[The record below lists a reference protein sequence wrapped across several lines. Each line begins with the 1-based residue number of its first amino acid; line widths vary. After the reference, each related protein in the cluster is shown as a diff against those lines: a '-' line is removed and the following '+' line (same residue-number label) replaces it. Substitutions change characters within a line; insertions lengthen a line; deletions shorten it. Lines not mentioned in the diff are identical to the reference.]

1 MTKKGTAALLL
12 FLIVFVVSSGAQPS
26 GHSWDSIRK
35 LTEIDHQRM
44 MTLLNITSLRP
55 GVDGMNPNAPN
66 AANYDEAIANP
77 YPVLPDPLILENG
90 RRVTSVRT
98 WWKKRRPEIMQ
109 SFDREVY
116 GRVPATIPAVSWQT
130 TSVTADTIG
139 NFQVVTSK
147 LTGHVD
153 NSGYPQV
160 SVDLQLSLTVPA
172 SASGPVPVIM
182 ELGFVFPPG
191 FKRPGPPSGEP
202 SWQEQILSRGWGYAI
217 FSPSSAQA
225 DYGAGLT
232 QGIIGLV
239 NQGQPRKPDDWG
251 ALRAWAWGASR
262 VMDYFETDPLVDVT
276 RIGIEGHSRYGK
288 AALIAMAYD
297 QRFAIGFISS
307 SGAGG
312 AKLYR
317 RNAGEIVENLAAS
330 GEYHWMAGN
339 FLKYAGPLTWDDL
352 PVDSHE
358 LIALCAPRPVFI
370 SSGEKGD
377 SWVDAR
383 GMFMAAVAAGPVYK
397 LLGKKDLGTGEYPPV
412 GTALTEGEIAFRQ
425 HSGGHTPGPNWPVFL
440 EYVSRYFAKEKNSE

>member
-1 MTKKGTAALLL
+1 
-12 FLIVFVVSSGAQPS
+12 
-26 GHSWDSIRK
+26 D
-35 LTEIDHQRM
+35 
-44 MTLLNITSLRP
+44 
-55 GVDGMNPNAPN
+55 
-66 AANYDEAIANP
+66 
-77 YPVLPDPLILENG
+77 LPDPLTLENG
-90 RRVTSVRT
+90 KKVNSART
-98 WWKKRRPEIMQ
+98 WWKKRRPEIIE

-116 GRVPATIPAVSWQT
+116 GRVPAAIPAVSWET
-130 TSVTADTIG
+130 TEVASDTIG
-139 NFQVVTSK
+139 KFQVVTRK

-160 SVDLQLSLTVPA
+160 SVDLQLSLTVLA
-172 SASGPVPVIM
+172 GTVRPVPVIM
-182 ELGFVFPPG
+182 ELGFLFPPG
-191 FKRPGPPSGEP
+191 FKRPIPPSVEP
-202 SWQEQILSRGWGYAI
+202 SWQEQVLSMGWGYAV
-217 FSPSSAQA
+217 FYPTSAQA

-239 NQGQPRKPDDWG
+239 NHGQPRKPDDWG

-262 VMDYFETDPLVDVT
+262 AMDYLETDPLVDADRV
-276 RIGIEGHSRYGK
+276 GIEGHSRYGK

-312 AKLYR
+312 AKLFR

-358 LIALCAPRPVFI
+358 LIALCAPRPLFI

-383 GMFMAAVAAGPVYK
+383 GMFMAAVAAGPVYR
-397 LLGKKDLGTGEYPPV
+397 LLGKRDLGTDVFPPV
-412 GTALTEGEIAFRQ
+412 GTAVTEGELAFRQ
-425 HSGGHTPGPNWPVFL
+425 HSGGHTPGPNWPVFIAFA
-440 EYVSRYFAKEKNSE
+440 SRYFQ